1 MKFPVTFSGLT
12 RIISVLV
19 LTCLLYACS
28 AAKLAYNQAPDLA
41 YWYLDDYVD
50 FSGEQSLQVKDD
62 LNKLQAWHR
71 QTQLPGYI
79 DTLQKLQQ
87 KMPGDVNAAQ
97 TCAVLSDV
105 RRKFVV
111 LAEQTQPA
119 VVAMLDNLRSSQL
132 DVMALKFDK
141 GNATFRS
148 DYPQTARS
156 ARQSKRYKGAV
167 SRAETLYGRLD
178 DQQLAL
184 VALQV
189 ETSNFSSALA
199 YAERQRRQQ
208 DTLRTLRALVK
219 TPTTPEQKRQAV
231 RGLYERTLASPNANY
246 AVYAEALN
254 QEACKNF
261 ADLHNST
268 TAVQRR
274 NAVSKLAGYGLDL
287 KTLSAQSDS

>member
-1 MKFPVTFSGLT
+1 
-12 RIISVLV
+12 
-19 LTCLLYACS
+19 
-28 AAKLAYNQAPDLA
+28 
-41 YWYLDDYVD
+41 
-50 FSGEQSLQVKDD
+50 
-62 LNKLQAWHR
+62 
-71 QTQLPGYI
+71 
-79 DTLQKLQQ
+79 
-87 KMPGDVNAAQ
+87 
-97 TCAVLSDV
+97 
-105 RRKFVV
+105 
-111 LAEQTQPA
+111 
-119 VVAMLDNLRSSQL
+119 
-132 DVMALKFDK
+132 MALKFDK

-208 DTLRTLRALVK
+208 DTLRTLRGLVK